1 MLAVGD
7 KAKVRY
13 DDRHPKGQIVVVKFV
28 ISPKYN
34 EEKPYY
40 CQTEGGQVCSYY
52 GEEDLEKVN
61 ENRTN

>member
-1 MLAVGD
+1 MLKIGD
-7 KAKVRY
+7 RARVRC

-28 ISPKYN
+28 IPPKYN

-52 GEEDLEKVN
+52 GDDDLEEVN
-61 ENRTN
+61 DE